1 MAARW
6 WLVLALAWA
15 PFALAQDGTAPP
27 ADGAELA
34 TIVVTGEQPGPGL
47 WQVRKGGH
55 VLWVLGT
62 LAPLPRAMQWRA
74 GEVGERIAQAQALL
88 DRPGLSIKSDLGWF
102 GQLALA
108 PWLIGVRNLPDGK
121 KLEDVVPAELYAR
134 WQVLKR
140 RYLGRGN
147 KVERWRPLFAATALY
162 RAAVR
167 ANGMSVETAAVDERI
182 AQFAKEAK
190 LTPIPLRIEIALDRP
205 RAAIKQFKHEQI
217 DDIACFA
224 RTIERLETDLV
235 TMRQRAN
242 AWASGDLAA
251 LRALPYVDQSA
262 ACFEAMQRSQV
273 LQAAGDIEARARE
286 LWLDAAGKAL
296 DAHAVSL
303 ALLPM
308 SEVVGADG
316 YLGALRARGY
326 EVIAPDADEGND
338 AGASS
343 DGPASAASAS
353 P

>member
-140 RYLGRGN
+140 R
-147 KVERWRPLFAATALY
+147 
-162 RAAVR
+162 
-167 ANGMSVETAAVDERI
+167 
-182 AQFAKEAK
+182 
-190 LTPIPLRIEIALDRP
+190 
-205 RAAIKQFKHEQI
+205 
-217 DDIACFA
+217 
-224 RTIERLETDLV
+224 
-235 TMRQRAN
+235 
-242 AWASGDLAA
+242 
-251 LRALPYVDQSA
+251 
-262 ACFEAMQRSQV
+262 
-273 LQAAGDIEARARE
+273 
-286 LWLDAAGKAL
+286 
-296 DAHAVSL
+296 
-303 ALLPM
+303 
-308 SEVVGADG
+308 
-316 YLGALRARGY
+316 
-326 EVIAPDADEGND
+326 
-338 AGASS
+338 
-343 DGPASAASAS
+343 
-353 P
+353 